1 MMGRGRVSAPTRLT
15 LKNAE
20 KEIRPKHEYA
30 DPADDRHTLTNAD
43 TPHPESLASG
53 FCSAYVIGT
62 SLLVRTF
69 CGINFAERPWFHAD
83 PQDSKHE

>member
-43 TPHPESLASG
+43 TPHPESPIAG
-53 FCSAYVIGT
+53 FW
-62 SLLVRTF
+62 LLF
-69 CGINFAERPWFHAD
+69 GIRHWNFPFGSNILRN
-83 PQDSKHE
+83 